1 MDMEKRFKNKTLF
14 REITGVKFETYLK
27 IISYQL

>member
-1 MDMEKRFKNKTLF
+1 MEERFKNKTLY

-27 IISYQL
+27 IVKNSFRL